1 MSRANQFS
9 DPTRGRG
16 KLGHS
21 VPRPILML
29 HKYCLYLQFHSYIPA
44 VLPIQ
49 RMLSQVSRLMLCRGV
64 FLQPWADRRLSSEM
78 GKFLSCLLCDFACHT
93 WSMDWTARLSFSQ
106 SPQALPFSN
115 NIWDPP
121 RGSATG
127 VQALASN
134 WWAPIFSESVFLIFQ
149 ITDGKEGNIVMGA
162 CTKIPN
168 RI

>member
-78 GKFLSCLLCDFACHT
+78 GKSGFVSLLFAVWLCMSHLAHGLDRQAELFT
-93 WSMDWTARLSFSQ
+93 VSTSFTLFQQHLRPSQRKCYWSTSTSIKLVSTHIFRKYISYFPD
-106 SPQALPFSN
+106 
-115 NIWDPP
+115 
-121 RGSATG
+121 
-127 VQALASN
+127 N
-134 WWAPIFSESVFLIFQ
+134 WWQ
-149 ITDGKEGNIVMGA
+149 RRQHCNGCMHQNT
-162 CTKIPN
+162 
-168 RI
+168 